1 MAIAFAACS
10 GGNDRLR
17 RDDFFSA
24 TSMQRAPKA
33 VNPERN
39 CLHSKKNATVREFD

>member
-1 MAIAFAACS
+1 MAIAFAAGS

-24 TSMQRAPKA
+24 TSMQRVPKA
-33 VNPERN
+33 VNPAQN
-39 CLHSKKNATVREFD
+39 CLHRKKNATVREVD